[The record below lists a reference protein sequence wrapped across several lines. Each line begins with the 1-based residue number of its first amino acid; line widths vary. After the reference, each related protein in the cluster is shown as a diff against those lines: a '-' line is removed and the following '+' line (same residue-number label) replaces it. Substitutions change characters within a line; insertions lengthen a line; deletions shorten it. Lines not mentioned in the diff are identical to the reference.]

1 MHDTDS
7 AVAARTAALRAG
19 MDRAVLSFP
28 LTAFSA
34 SGDLDLGAYRA
45 LLEHQLA
52 ASPGALF
59 VCCGTGEFFSLDLE
73 EYAACV
79 RAAVELAPP
88 EVPVVAGAG
97 HGVALA
103 TRYVRAAEE
112 AGAAAVLLLPHYLT
126 EAPQAGLAEH
136 VRRVAAATTLPVVIY
151 HRGQARYAVDT
162 VTALAAEVPN
172 LVGLKDGTG
181 DIEHFQALRLAT
193 PPDFLFFN
201 GVPTAELQA
210 RAYAAIGIPAY
221 SSAVHAFAPEIAGA
235 FHTALRS
242 GDEATADRL
251 LSGFYLPLARIRDRT
266 AGYAVSLV
274 KAAARLRGLPA
285 GPVRPPLADPGPE
298 DLADLERVLA
308 AGLELI

>member
-1 MHDTDS
+1 
-7 AVAARTAALRAG
+7 

-34 SGDLDLGAYRA
+34 NGDLDLGAYRA

-59 VCCGTGEFFSLDLE
+59 VCCGTGELFSLDLE

-136 VRRVAAATTLPVVIY
+136 VRWVAAATTLPVVIY
-151 HRGQARYAVDT
+151 HRGQARYT
-162 VTALAAEVPN
+162 VTTLAAEVPN
-172 LVGLKDGTG
+172 LAGLKDGTG

-210 RAYAAIGIPAY
+210 RAYTAIGIPAY

-235 FHTALRS
+235 FHAALRGAPS
-242 GDEATADRL
+242 
-251 LSGFYLPLARIRDRT
+251 
-266 AGYAVSLV
+266 
-274 KAAARLRGLPA
+274 PA
-285 GPVRPPLADPGPE
+285 G
-298 DLADLERVLA
+298 RVLRPTGRA
-308 AGLELI
+308 RCCT